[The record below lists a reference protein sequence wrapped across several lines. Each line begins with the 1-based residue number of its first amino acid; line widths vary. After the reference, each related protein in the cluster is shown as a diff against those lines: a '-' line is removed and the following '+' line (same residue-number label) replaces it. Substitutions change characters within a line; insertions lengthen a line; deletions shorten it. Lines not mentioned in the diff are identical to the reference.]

1 MKEALARWDVT
12 SGSAE
17 NLQTQWRL
25 AGHKVC
31 LVFCTSDW
39 LFWNHVPSS
48 VLRMALPLH
57 P

>member
-25 AGHKVC
+25 AGHRVC

-39 LFWNHVPSS
+39 LFWNHVPC
-48 VLRMALPLH
+48 
-57 P
+57 